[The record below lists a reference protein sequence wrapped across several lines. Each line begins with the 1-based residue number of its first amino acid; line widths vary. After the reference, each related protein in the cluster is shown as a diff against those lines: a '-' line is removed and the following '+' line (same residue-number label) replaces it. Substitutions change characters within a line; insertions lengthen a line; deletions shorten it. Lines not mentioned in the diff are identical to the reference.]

1 MTLVRWRPSRDLLNI
16 NSDFDRLFSDFFG
29 NSLGRRYNGSER
41 TIYPSIDLSESDKE
55 FVVKAE
61 LPGVDKDNVK
71 ISLQE
76 NILTLHGEKNQGIE
90 EKNENYRINERV
102 NGVFDR
108 TIRLP
113 NSVDAKKIKA
123 KFKDGILSI
132 NLPKSAEAKLKEI
145 PISVN

>member
-1 MTLVRWRPSRDLLNI
+1 MTLVRWRPSRDLLNM
-16 NSDFDRLFSDFFG
+16 NSDFDRFFSDVFD
-29 NSLGRRYNGSER
+29 NSLNKRYNGSER
-41 TIYPSIDLSESDKE
+41 TIYPTIDLSESDKE

-76 NILTLHGEKNQGIE
+76 NILTLHGDKIHGKEG
-90 EKNENYRINERV
+90 KNENYRLNERIY
-102 NGVFDR
+102 GVFER
-108 TIRLP
+108 SIRLP

-123 KFKDGILSI
+123 SFKDGILSI

>member
-16 NSDFDRLFSDFFG
+16 NSDFDHLVSDFFG

-76 NILTLHGEKNQGIE
+76 NILTLHGEKNQEIE
-90 EKNENYRINERV
+90 EKNENYRLNERV
-102 NGVFDR
+102 YGVFER
-108 TIRLP
+108 SIRLP

>member
-16 NSDFDRLFSDFFG
+16 NSDFDRLVSDFFG

-76 NILTLHGEKNQGIE
+76 NILTLHGEKNQEIE
-90 EKNENYRINERV
+90 EKNENYRLNERV
-102 NGVFDR
+102 YGVFER
-108 TIRLP
+108 SIRLP

>member
-29 NSLGRRYNGSER
+29 NSLNKRYNGSER

-76 NILTLHGEKNQGIE
+76 NILTNKRGVVFANKKFLQEKTCDNFAG
-90 EKNENYRINERV
+90 KNAR
-102 NGVFDR
+102 
-108 TIRLP
+108 
-113 NSVDAKKIKA
+113 
-123 KFKDGILSI
+123 
-132 NLPKSAEAKLKEI
+132 
-145 PISVN
+145 

>member
-76 NILTLHGEKNQGIE
+76 NILTLHGEKNQEIE
-90 EKNENYRINERV
+90 EKNENYRLNERV
-102 NGVFDR
+102 YGVFER
-108 TIRLP
+108 SIRLP

>member
-29 NSLGRRYNGSER
+29 NSLSKRYNGSER
-41 TIYPSIDLSESDKE
+41 TIYPSIDLLESDKE

-61 LPGVDKDNVK
+61 LPGIDKDNVK
-71 ISLQE
+71 ITLQE
-76 NILTLHGEKNQGIE
+76 NILTLLGDKIQEKE
-90 EKNENYRINERV
+90 EKNENYRHNERIY
-102 NGVFDR
+102 GVFER
-108 TIRLP
+108 SIRLP
-113 NSVDAKKIKA
+113 NFVDAKKIKA
-123 KFKDGILSI
+123 NFKDGILSI